1 MFLACGHTEKEMI
14 KTDVKKLGDNE
25 HHVHVTVAQEEYD
38 RIHAEQA
45 DNLASSVKLPGFRKG
60 KMPNDMLKKQ
70 FGPKLHEDTV
80 SELLQQHY
88 MTAIES
94 SGLIPATQPE
104 LDIPTVQS
112 GMGFEFTIKVVTW
125 PEVKVKPLSKLKFD
139 TVEVE
144 VTDEDIKTVIDRLMD
159 SQVKYEIEDGRV
171 SEKGD
176 QVVIDFVGFVNDEA
190 FESGKGEDAPLVLG
204 AGQFIPGFEE
214 QLIGKKAGDDVTVEV
229 TFPEQYQAAHLAG
242 KAARFETQVK
252 SVAKS
257 VKASDED
264 DLAKM
269 LGFDE
274 AKALRE
280 DARVRLGEQA
290 ASAAAQ
296 STREAA
302 FDALLAA
309 NELSL
314 PERLIEEDI
323 KATTQRVVQNMQQQG
338 MEVSKDMFEDDA
350 FKNEVR
356 ERSEKGLKL
365 SVLVQAVRSEADI
378 EADDAEI
385 DAELEKMAAQYPAEQ
400 KDQFITWIKS
410 QQEQLASVRERVLEG
425 KCVDHI
431 VAQAKT
437 KAVKKTLG
445 EWQESQDQG

>member
-1 MFLACGHTEKEMI
+1 MI
-14 KTDVKKLGDNE
+14 QTKVKKLGDNE

-45 DNLASSVKLPGFRKG
+45 NKLAGSVKLPGFRKG

-70 FGPKLHEDTV
+70 FGAKLHEDTV
-80 SELLQQHY
+80 SEILQQHY

-94 SGLIPATQPE
+94 SGLVPAAQPD

-112 GMGFEFTIKVVTW
+112 GKGFEFTLKVVTW

-139 TVEVE
+139 TTAVE
-144 VTDEDIKTVIDRLMD
+144 VTDKDIQTVIDRLME

-171 SEKGD
+171 SEQGD
-176 QVVIDFVGFVNDEA
+176 QVTIDFVGFVDGEA
-190 FESGKGEDAPLVLG
+190 FEGGKGEDTPLVLG

-242 KAARFETQVK
+242 KAATFETQVK

-269 LGFDE
+269 LGFDD
-274 AKALRE
+274 AAALRE
-280 DARVRLGEQA
+280 DARVRLSEQGE
-290 ASAAAQ
+290 SAAAQ

-309 NELSL
+309 NEVSL

-338 MEVSKDMFEDDA
+338 MEVTREMFEDEA
-350 FKNEVR
+350 FKSEVR

-365 SVLVQAVRSEADI
+365 SVLIQAVRADAGL
-378 EADDAEI
+378 EVDDAEI

-400 KDQFITWIKS
+400 KEQFISWIKS
-410 QQEQLASVRERVLEG
+410 QQEQLASVRERLLEG
-425 KCVDHI
+425 KCVEYI
-431 VAQAKT
+431 VSQAKT
-437 KAVKKTLG
+437 KQVKKTLS
-445 EWQESQDQG
+445 EWQEEQEQA

>member
-1 MFLACGHTEKEMI
+1 MI
-14 KTDVKKLGDNE
+14 QTKVKKLGDNE

-45 DNLASSVKLPGFRKG
+45 NKLAGSVKLPGFRKG

-70 FGPKLHEDTV
+70 FGAKLHEDTV
-80 SELLQQHY
+80 SEILQQHY

-94 SGLIPATQPE
+94 SGLVPAAQPD

-112 GMGFEFTIKVVTW
+112 GKGFEFTLKVVTW

-139 TVEVE
+139 TTAVE
-144 VTDEDIKTVIDRLMD
+144 VTDKDIQTVIDRLME

-171 SEKGD
+171 SEQGD
-176 QVVIDFVGFVNDEA
+176 QVTIDFVGFVDGEA
-190 FESGKGEDAPLVLG
+190 FEGGKGEDTPLVLG

-242 KAARFETQVK
+242 KAATFETQVK

-269 LGFDE
+269 LGFDD
-274 AKALRE
+274 AAALRE
-280 DARVRLGEQA
+280 DARVRLSEQGE
-290 ASAAAQ
+290 SAAAQ

-309 NELSL
+309 NEVSL

-338 MEVSKDMFEDDA
+338 MEVTREMFEDEA
-350 FKNEVR
+350 FKSEVR

-365 SVLVQAVRSEADI
+365 SVLIQAVRADAGL
-378 EADDAEI
+378 EVDDAEI
-385 DAELEKMAAQYPAEQ
+385 DAELEKMSAQYPAEQ
-400 KDQFITWIKS
+400 KEQFISWIKS
-410 QQEQLASVRERVLEG
+410 QQEQLASVRERLLEG
-425 KCVDHI
+425 KCVEYI
-431 VAQAKT
+431 VSQAKT
-437 KAVKKTLG
+437 KQVKKTLS
-445 EWQESQDQG
+445 EWQEEQEQA

>member
-1 MFLACGHTEKEMI
+1 MI
-14 KTDVKKLGDNE
+14 KTNVKKLGENE
-25 HHVHVTVAQEEYD
+25 HQVHVQIAQKEYD
-38 RIHAEQA
+38 RVYGEQA
-45 DNLASSVKLPGFRKG
+45 EKLSGAANLPGFRKG
-60 KMPNDMLKKQ
+60 KTPTSMLKQQ
-70 FGPKLHEDTV
+70 FGAKLHEDTV

-94 SGLIPATQPE
+94 SGLVPAAQPE
-104 LDIPTVQS
+104 LNIPQIQPDS
-112 GMGFEFTIKVVTW
+112 GFEFSMKVVTW

-139 TVEVE
+139 TTEVE
-144 VTDEDIKTVIDRLMD
+144 VTDKDIQTVVDRLME

-171 SEKGD
+171 SEQGD
-176 QVVIDFVGFVNDEA
+176 QVVIDFVGFVDGEA
-190 FESGKGEDAPLVLG
+190 FEGGKGEDTPLVLG

-242 KAARFETQVK
+242 KPARFETQVK
-252 SVAKS
+252 SVARS
-257 VKASDED
+257 AKAVDED

-269 LGFDE
+269 LGFDD
-274 AKALRE
+274 AKALRD

-290 ASAAAQ
+290 EGAAAQ
-296 STREAA
+296 ATREAA

-309 NELSL
+309 NEVSL

-338 MEVSKDMFEDDA
+338 MEVTKDMFEDET

-365 SVLVQAVRSEADI
+365 SVLVQAVREEAEI
-378 EADDAEI
+378 EVDDAEI
-385 DAELEKMAAQYPAEQ
+385 EAELEKMAAQYPAEQ
-400 KDQFITWIKS
+400 KDQFMAWMKS

-437 KAVKKTLG
+437 KAVKKSLG
-445 EWQESQDQG
+445 EWQEQQDQN

>member
-1 MFLACGHTEKEMI
+1 MI
-14 KTDVKKLGDNE
+14 QTKVKKIGDNE

-38 RIHAEQA
+38 RVHAEQA
-45 DNLASSVKLPGFRKG
+45 SKLAGSVKLPGFRKG
-60 KMPNDMLKKQ
+60 KMPNDMLAKQ

-94 SGLIPATQPE
+94 SGLVPAAQPD

-112 GMGFEFTIKVVTW
+112 GKGFEFTLKLVTW

-139 TVEVE
+139 TTAVE
-144 VTDEDIKTVIDRLMD
+144 VTDKDIQTVIDRLMD

-176 QVVIDFVGFVNDEA
+176 QVTIDFVGFVDGEA
-190 FESGKGEDAPLVLG
+190 FEGGKGEDSQLVLG

-229 TFPEQYQAAHLAG
+229 TFPAEYQAAHLAG
-242 KAARFETQVK
+242 KAATFETQVK

-269 LGFDE
+269 LGFDD
-274 AKALRE
+274 AKTLRE
-280 DARVRLGEQA
+280 DARVRLGEQGE
-290 ASAAAQ
+290 SGAAQ

-309 NELSL
+309 NEVTL

-338 MEVSKDMFEDDA
+338 MEVTKDMFEDDA
-350 FKNEVR
+350 FKGEVR

-365 SVLVQAVRSEADI
+365 SVLIQAVRADA
-378 EADDAEI
+378 ELEVDDAEI

-400 KDQFITWIKS
+400 KDQFISWIKS
-410 QQEQLASVRERVLEG
+410 QQEQLASVRERLLEG
-425 KCVDHI
+425 KCVEYI
-431 VAQAKT
+431 VSKAKT
-437 KAVKKTLG
+437 KEVKKTLS
-445 EWQESQDQG
+445 EWQEEQEQA